1 MRFKHCLIHEKLT
14 GPNNMKNMR
23 RFFSNWHNWLGLIL
37 VLVFLFMAIAAPV
50 LSPQDPNRPGVVKI
64 IGNPLK
70 HRQPLP
76 PSAEAPLGTLSNQS
90 SVYHS
95 LIWGTR
101 SATFFGLMVALFS
114 MFIGVIVGTISAYS
128 SRWINNLLMRITDAF
143 LAFPMIAGI
152 VLITQ
157 LVTILLLNSGVESFT
172 TGSGQHFLVTPENMP
187 AWLVFLQKIDP
198 LMITFILL
206 SWMPYARI
214 MNSVVHRIKNLEY
227 IEAARISGTR
237 TSKIIFRHILPNAIS
252 PAIILAARDVGG
264 MVILQTTFSFVGLG
278 GNSPWAYSLVSARDW
293 IIGVGGQFNFWWVFF
308 PITIAVVL
316 FGIGW
321 NLLGDGLN
329 DLLNPR
335 NR

>member
-1 MRFKHCLIHEKLT
+1 
-14 GPNNMKNMR
+14 MKNMR
-23 RFFSNWHNWLGLIL
+23 RFFSKWHNWLGVFL
-37 VLVFLFMAIAAPV
+37 VLIFIFMAVAAPV
-50 LSPQDPNRPGVVKI
+50 LSPQDPNRPGTMKI

-70 HRQPLP
+70 HHKPLP

-95 LIWGTR
+95 LVWGTR
-101 SATFFGLMVALFS
+101 SAVVFGLIVALFS
-114 MFIGVIVGTISAYS
+114 MFIGVIVGTLSAYS
-128 SRWINNLLMRITDAF
+128 NRWINDFLMRITDAF
-143 LAFPMIAGI
+143 LAFPMIAGVVMI
-152 VLITQ
+152 RQ
-157 LVTILLLNSGVESFT
+157 LATILLTDAGVQSFM
-172 TGSGQHFLVTPENMP
+172 TGSGAVLTINPENLSPFM
-187 AWLVFLQKIDP
+187 VFLQNLDP
-198 LMITFILL
+198 LMVTFILL
-206 SWMPYARI
+206 SWMPYARV

-227 IEAARISGTR
+227 IEAARVSGAR
-237 TSKIIFRHILPNAIS
+237 PSKIIFKHLLPNAIS
-252 PAIILAARDVGG
+252 PAIIMAARDVGG

-293 IIGVGGQFNFWWVFF
+293 IIGLGGKFDFWWVFL
-308 PITIAVVL
+308 PITITIIL

>member
-1 MRFKHCLIHEKLT
+1 MRNT
-14 GPNNMKNMR
+14 R
-23 RFFSNWHNWLGLIL
+23 RFFSKWHNWLGLIL
-37 VLVFLFMAIAAPV
+37 VSLFLFMAIAAPM
-50 LSPQDPNRPGVVKI
+50 LSPEDPTKPGVIKI
-64 IGNPLK
+64 IGNPLREHK
-70 HRQPLP
+70 PQP

-90 SVYHS
+90 SVYHT

-101 SATFFGLMVALFS
+101 SAVFFGLTVALSS
-114 MFIGVIVGTISAYS
+114 MIIGVIVGTTSAFS
-128 SRWINNLLMRITDAF
+128 NRWINDLLMRITDAF

-152 VLITQ
+152 VLFRQ
-157 LVTILLLNSGVESFT
+157 VVTILLANAGVQRYMT
-172 TGSGQHFLVTPENMP
+172 ATGTSMVFAPDNMP
-187 AWLVFLQKIDP
+187 PWLVFLQNLDP
-198 LMITFILL
+198 LMLTFILL

-227 IEAARISGTR
+227 IESARISGSR
-237 TSKIIFRHILPNAIS
+237 KSKIMFKHILPNAIS
-252 PAIILAARDVGG
+252 PAIIMAARDVGG

-278 GNSPWAYSLVSARDW
+278 GNSPWAHSLVSARDW
-293 IIGVGGQFNFWWVFF
+293 IIGLGGNFDFWWVFL
-308 PITIAVVL
+308 PITVTIVL

>member
-1 MRFKHCLIHEKLT
+1 
-14 GPNNMKNMR
+14 MKNMR
-23 RFFSNWHNWLGLIL
+23 RFISNWHNWLGIL
-37 VLVFLFMAIAAPV
+37 LVFLFIFMAIAAPK
-50 LSPQDPNRPGVVKI
+50 LSPQDPNRPGTIKI

-70 HRQPLP
+70 HHQPLP
-76 PSAEAPLGTLSNQS
+76 PSAEAPLGTLANQS

-95 LIWGTR
+95 LVWGAR
-101 SATFFGLMVALFS
+101 SAVFFGVIVALFS
-114 MFIGVIVGTISAYS
+114 MFIGVLIGTLSALS
-128 SRWINNLLMRITDAF
+128 KNWVNNLLMRITDAF
-143 LAFPMIAGI
+143 LAFPMIAGVI
-152 VLITQ
+152 MISQ
-157 LVTILLLNSGVESFT
+157 LATILLSTAGVQSFMTSGGKVMLF
-172 TGSGQHFLVTPENMP
+172 PENMP
-187 AWLVFLQKIDP
+187 FLLVVLQKTDP
-198 LMITFILL
+198 LMITFIML

-237 TSKIIFRHILPNAIS
+237 RSKIIFKHLLPNAIS
-252 PAIILAARDVGG
+252 PAIIMAARDVGG

-278 GNSPWAYSLVSARDW
+278 GNSPWALSLVSARDW
-293 IIGVGGQFNFWWVFF
+293 IIGLGGKFDFWWVFL
-308 PITIAVVL
+308 PITITIIL